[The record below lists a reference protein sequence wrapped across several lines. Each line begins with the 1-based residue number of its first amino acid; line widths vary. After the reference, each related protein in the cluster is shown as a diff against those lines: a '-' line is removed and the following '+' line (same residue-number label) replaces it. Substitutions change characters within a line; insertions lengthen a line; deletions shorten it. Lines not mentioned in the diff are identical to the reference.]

1 MDFCCVKHT
10 QKIMIVGIRVNG
22 VENEVKKLSFQEEKR
37 ELLGVSSLI
46 LDKVMEN
53 ERVNVMLMLMKCFKK
68 LRYED
73 LEEIYSDGCLVL
85 WNKMMEKDFKLD
97 KKGVGAYLKKI
108 CWNLGMHY
116 LRKVKDGVDSLDDMM
131 DNGDYRFEGCSM
143 RDMFDVLEN
152 GVEDREKK
160 FEELD
165 MIWEKLS
172 GADKMIL
179 QSYYIEG
186 CKMDEIAVKMGYKN
200 GNSVKTMKRRVLK
213 KIMKIREEEI
223 LLAS

>member
-1 MDFCCVKHT
+1 
-10 QKIMIVGIRVNG
+10 MIVGIRVNG
-22 VENEVKKLSFQEEKR
+22 VENEVKKLSFEEEKR

-85 WNKMMEKDFKLD
+85 WKKMMEKDFKLD
-97 KKGVGAYLKKI
+97 KKGAGSYLKKI

-116 LRKVKDGVDSLDDMM
+116 LRKVKDEVDSLDDMM
-131 DNGDYRFEGCSM
+131 DKGDFRYENCSM
-143 RDMFDVLEN
+143 GEMFDVLEN
-152 GVEDREKK
+152 GEDDREKK
-160 FEELD
+160 FMELD

-172 GADKMIL
+172 GVDKMIL
-179 QSYYIEG
+179 QSYYIDG
-186 CKMDEIAVKMGYKN
+186 CKMNEIAAKMGYSS

-213 KIMKIREEEI
+213 KIMKMREEER